1 MINFFFGAK
10 FHIIAK
16 KRKKLSQILWFF
28 EKKNP
33 KIEKKSEKDCE
44 ISKHNSSK

>member
-10 FHIIAK
+10 IHIIAK
-16 KRKKLSQILWFF
+16 KRKKTDSMIFW
-28 EKKNP
+28 EKNP